1 MQDYNNSMLYPIIIK
16 FSGTAMDFDGQKC
29 NCEWDIP
36 SNVNE
41 RVADLLSRFFK
52 ISGIKEGDNKF
63 YFNDDNIENYKL
75 NSLFQINLNNNSN
88 IQFALIDKESF
99 NKGNN
104 LMNNNTINNFT
115 NDNNILSNNKIYV
128 KFIKLNTQS
137 AYNFNKELK
146 GILKLCIINEFADK
160 LNLPDFGI
168 WKMGGLPEIV
178 YFIFKILK
186 YGYSYQYENDNP
198 SENIKDILKK
208 EKGCNIINFSN
219 FVDEQIKIEMLQNI
233 MSIIPISDLQ
243 NINDSN
249 FRLGKYDKYMEL
261 FEKEIISSLK
271 DSVFEFSI
279 VSLVI
284 IDRENYDKFENERAK
299 CPNRCE
305 KILYHGTQIH
315 PTSSI
320 LNQLF
325 KKSET
330 SGYQHRKG
338 VYFTDSL
345 DTCWFYGGPKGRKIN
360 IDKIPGIGETFTSI
374 ANMVY
379 YNKNGFLKV
388 KDYKERL
395 QPGKNEINFAYVS
408 SNLESIENPD
418 PKKFYG
424 TEYVIW
430 DLDQVCPFISIKFKR
445 EEFCVIWRDDNFKE
459 EAAYKDEYDTVFK
472 EFLKKRMKYIKQSA
486 KFNVYPCATTE
497 EALKLVNR
505 KKYNKIILISNARP
519 DLEGK
524 KFVEQARQIIG
535 NDVIALFSAFENNHL
550 EWIKNYKNA
559 LYSNNSKFSEEYLE
573 SFDSESK
580 MRELISKM
588 ENYYN
593 VKFNID
599 NNFLYF
605 PLFEEEGE
613 YSDLSF

>member
-1 MQDYNNSMLYPIIIK
+1 M
-16 FSGTAMDFDGQKC
+16 AFDGQKC

-36 SNVNE
+36 SNLNE
-41 RVADLLSRFFK
+41 SVADLLSRFFK

-75 NSLFQINLNNNSN
+75 YSLFQISLNNNSN
-88 IQFALIDKESF
+88 IQIALIDKESY
-99 NKGNN
+99 N

-160 LNLPDFGI
+160 INLPDFGI
-168 WKMGGLPEIV
+168 WKMGGLPEMV

-186 YGYSYQYENDNP
+186 YGYNYKYENDNP
-198 SENIKDILKK
+198 SENIKEILKK
-208 EKGCNIINFSN
+208 EKGCNIIKFSN
-219 FVDEQIKIEMLQNI
+219 FVDEEIKIGMLQNI

-271 DSVFEFSI
+271 NSVFEFSI

-284 IDRENYDKFENERAK
+284 LDRENYDKFENERAK

-315 PTSSI
+315 PASSI
-320 LNQLF
+320 LSQLF

-330 SGYQHRKG
+330 SGYQHGKG

-345 DTCWFYGGPKGRKIN
+345 DTCWFYGGPKGSKIN
-360 IDKIPGIGETFTSI
+360 IDKIPGIGDTFTSI

-459 EAAYKDEYDTVFK
+459 EAVYNDEYDTVFK
-472 EFLKKRMKYIKQSA
+472 QFLKDRMKYIKQSA
-486 KFNVYPCATTE
+486 KCNIYPCATTE
-497 EALKLVNR
+497 EALKLVNW
-505 KKYNKIILISNARP
+505 KKYNKIILISNVRP

-535 NDVIALFSAFENNHL
+535 NDVIALFSAYTIQHL

-559 LYSNNSKFSEEYLE
+559 LYSNNTKFSEEYLE

-599 NNFLYF
+599 DNFLYF
-605 PLFEEEGE
+605 PLFEEEGK

>member
-1 MQDYNNSMLYPIIIK
+1 MQDNNNSMLYPIVIK
-16 FSGTAMDFDGQKC
+16 FSGTVMDFDGQKC

-36 SNVNE
+36 SNLNE
-41 RVADLLSRFFK
+41 SVADLLSRFFK

-75 NSLFQINLNNNSN
+75 HSLFQISLNNNSN
-88 IQFALIDKESF
+88 IQIALIDKESF
-99 NKGNN
+99 NNGNN

-160 LNLPDFGI
+160 INLPDFGI

-186 YGYSYQYENDNP
+186 YGYNYKYENDNP
-198 SENIKDILKK
+198 SENIKEILKK
-208 EKGCNIINFSN
+208 EKGCNIIKFSN
-219 FVDEQIKIEMLQNI
+219 FVDEEIKIGMLQNI

-261 FEKEIISSLK
+261 FETEINSSLK
-271 DSVFEFSI
+271 NSVFEFSI

-284 IDRENYDKFENERAK
+284 LDRENYDKFENERAK
-299 CPNRCE
+299 CPNRYD

-315 PTSSI
+315 PASSI
-320 LNQLF
+320 LSQLF
-325 KKSET
+325 KKSEN
-330 SGYQHRKG
+330 SGYQHGKG

-345 DTCWFYGGPKGRKIN
+345 DTCWFYGGPKGSKIN
-360 IDKIPGIGETFTSI
+360 IDKIPGIGDTFTSI

-388 KDYKERL
+388 KDHKERL

-459 EAAYKDEYDTVFK
+459 EAVYNDEYDTVFK
-472 EFLKKRMKYIKQSA
+472 QFLKDRMKYIKQSA
-486 KFNVYPCATTE
+486 KCNIYPCATTE
-497 EALKLVNR
+497 EALKLVNW
-505 KKYNKIILISNARP
+505 KKYNKIILISNVRP

-535 NDVIALFSAFENNHL
+535 NDVIALFSAYTIQHL

-559 LYSNNSKFSEEYLE
+559 LYSNNTKFSEEYLE

-599 NNFLYF
+599 DNFLYF
-605 PLFEEEGE
+605 PLFEEEGK

>member
-1 MQDYNNSMLYPIIIK
+1 MQDNNNSMLYPIVIK
-16 FSGTAMDFDGQKC
+16 FSGTVMDFDGQKC

-36 SNVNE
+36 SNLNE
-41 RVADLLSRFFK
+41 SVADLLSRFFK

-75 NSLFQINLNNNSN
+75 YSLFQISLNNNSN
-88 IQFALIDKESF
+88 IQIALIDKESY
-99 NKGNN
+99 N

-115 NDNNILSNNKIYV
+115 NDNNILSNNKIYI

-160 LNLPDFGI
+160 INLPDFGI

-186 YGYSYQYENDNP
+186 YGYNYKYENDNP
-198 SENIKDILKK
+198 SENIKEILKK
-208 EKGCNIINFSN
+208 EKGCNIIKFSN
-219 FVDEQIKIEMLQNI
+219 FVDEEIKIGMLQNI

-261 FEKEIISSLK
+261 FETEINSTLK
-271 DSVFEFSI
+271 NSVFEFSI

-284 IDRENYDKFENERAK
+284 LDRENYDKFENERAK
-299 CPNRCE
+299 CPNRYD

-315 PTSSI
+315 PASSI

-325 KKSET
+325 KNSET
-330 SGYQHRKG
+330 SDYQHGKG

-345 DTCWFYGGPKGRKIN
+345 DTCWFYGGPKGSKIN
-360 IDKIPGIGETFTSI
+360 IDKIPGIGDTFTSI

-388 KDYKERL
+388 KDHKERL
-395 QPGKNEINFAYVS
+395 QPGKNEIYFAYVS

-459 EAAYKDEYDTVFK
+459 EAVYNDEYDTVFK
-472 EFLKKRMKYIKQSA
+472 QFLKDRMKYIKQSA
-486 KFNVYPCATTE
+486 KCNIYPCATTE
-497 EALKLVNR
+497 EALKLVNW
-505 KKYNKIILISNARP
+505 KKYNKIILISNVRP
-519 DLEGK
+519 DFEGK

-535 NDVIALFSAFENNHL
+535 NDVIALFSAYTIQHL

-559 LYSNNSKFSEEYLE
+559 LYSNNTKFSEEYLE

-599 NNFLYF
+599 DNFLYF
-605 PLFEEEGE
+605 PLFEEEGK

>member
-330 SGYQHRKG
+330 SDYQHGKG

-345 DTCWFYGGPKGRKIN
+345 DTCWFYGGPKGSKIN

>member
-1 MQDYNNSMLYPIIIK
+1 MQDNNNSMLYPIVIK
-16 FSGTAMDFDGQKC
+16 FSGTVMDFDGQKC

-36 SNVNE
+36 SNLNE
-41 RVADLLSRFFK
+41 SVADLLSRFFK

-75 NSLFQINLNNNSN
+75 HSLFQISLNNNSN
-88 IQFALIDKESF
+88 IQIALIDKESF
-99 NKGNN
+99 NNGNN
-104 LMNNNTINNFT
+104 LMNNNTINNYT

-160 LNLPDFGI
+160 INLPDFGI

-186 YGYSYQYENDNP
+186 YGYNYKYENDNP
-198 SENIKDILKK
+198 SENIKEILKK
-208 EKGCNIINFSN
+208 EKGCNIIKFSN
-219 FVDEQIKIEMLQNI
+219 FVDEEIKIGMLQNI

-271 DSVFEFSI
+271 NSVFEFSI

-284 IDRENYDKFENERAK
+284 LDRENYDKFENERAK

-315 PTSSI
+315 PISLI
-320 LNQLF
+320 LTGEF
-325 KKSET
+325 KKSE
-330 SGYQHRKG
+330 YINCQHGKG

-345 DTCWFYGGPKGRKIN
+345 DTCWFYGGPKGSKIN
-360 IDKIPGIGETFTSI
+360 IDKIPGIGDTFTSI

-424 TEYVIW
+424 TEYEIW

-459 EAAYKDEYDTVFK
+459 EAVYNDEYDTVFK
-472 EFLKKRMKYIKQSA
+472 QFLKDRMKYIKQSA
-486 KFNVYPCATTE
+486 KCNIYPCATTE
-497 EALKLVNR
+497 EALKLVNW
-505 KKYNKIILISNARP
+505 KKYNKIILISNVRP

-535 NDVIALFSAFENNHL
+535 NDVIALFSAYTIQHL

-559 LYSNNSKFSEEYLE
+559 LYSNNTKFSEEYLE

-599 NNFLYF
+599 DNFLYF
-605 PLFEEEGE
+605 PLFEEEGK

>member
-1 MQDYNNSMLYPIIIK
+1 MQDNNNSMLYPIVIK
-16 FSGTAMDFDGQKC
+16 FSGTVMDFDGQKC

-36 SNVNE
+36 SNLNE
-41 RVADLLSRFFK
+41 SVADLLSRFFK

-75 NSLFQINLNNNSN
+75 HSLFQISLNNNSN
-88 IQFALIDKESF
+88 IQIALIDKESF
-99 NKGNN
+99 NNGNN

-160 LNLPDFGI
+160 INLPDFGI

-186 YGYSYQYENDNP
+186 YGYNYKYENDNP
-198 SENIKDILKK
+198 SEKIKEILKK
-208 EKGCNIINFSN
+208 EKGCNIIKFSN
-219 FVDEQIKIEMLQNI
+219 FVDEEIKIGMLQNI

-261 FEKEIISSLK
+261 FETEINSSLK
-271 DSVFEFSI
+271 NSVFEFSI

-284 IDRENYDKFENERAK
+284 LDRENYDKFENERAK
-299 CPNRCE
+299 CPNRYD

-315 PTSSI
+315 PASSI
-320 LNQLF
+320 LSQLF

-330 SGYQHRKG
+330 SGYQHGKG

-345 DTCWFYGGPKGRKIN
+345 DTCWFYGGPKGSKIN
-360 IDKIPGIGETFTSI
+360 IDKIPGIGDTFTSI

-459 EAAYKDEYDTVFK
+459 EAVYNDEYDTVFK
-472 EFLKKRMKYIKQSA
+472 QFLKDRMKYIKQSA
-486 KFNVYPCATTE
+486 KCNIYPCATTE
-497 EALKLVNR
+497 EALKLVNW
-505 KKYNKIILISNARP
+505 KKYNKIILISNVRP
-519 DLEGK
+519 DFEGK

-535 NDVIALFSAFENNHL
+535 NDVIALFSAYTIQHL

-559 LYSNNSKFSEEYLE
+559 LYSNNTKFSEEYLE

-599 NNFLYF
+599 DNFLYF
-605 PLFEEEGE
+605 PLFEEEGK

>member
-1 MQDYNNSMLYPIIIK
+1 MQDNNNSMLYPIVIK
-16 FSGTAMDFDGQKC
+16 FSGTVMDFDGQKC

-36 SNVNE
+36 SNLNE
-41 RVADLLSRFFK
+41 SVADLLSRFFK

-75 NSLFQINLNNNSN
+75 YSLFQISLNNNSN
-88 IQFALIDKESF
+88 IQIALIDKESY
-99 NKGNN
+99 N

-115 NDNNILSNNKIYV
+115 NDNNILSNNKIYI

-160 LNLPDFGI
+160 INLPDYGI

-186 YGYSYQYENDNP
+186 YGYNYKYENDNP
-198 SENIKDILKK
+198 SENIKEILKK
-208 EKGCNIINFSN
+208 EKGCNIIKFSN
-219 FVDEQIKIEMLQNI
+219 FVDEEIKIGMLQNI

-271 DSVFEFSI
+271 NSVFEFSI

-284 IDRENYDKFENERAK
+284 LDRENYDKFENERAK

-315 PTSSI
+315 PASSI
-320 LNQLF
+320 LSQLF

-330 SGYQHRKG
+330 SGYQHGKG

-345 DTCWFYGGPKGRKIN
+345 DTCWFYGGPKGSKIN
-360 IDKIPGIGETFTSI
+360 IDKIPGIGDTFTSI

-459 EAAYKDEYDTVFK
+459 EAVYNDEYDTVFK
-472 EFLKKRMKYIKQSA
+472 QFLKDRMKYIKQSA
-486 KFNVYPCATTE
+486 KCNIYPCATTE
-497 EALKLVNR
+497 EALKLVNW
-505 KKYNKIILISNARP
+505 KKYNKIILISNVRP

-535 NDVIALFSAFENNHL
+535 NDVIALFSAYTIQHL

-559 LYSNNSKFSEEYLE
+559 LYSNNTKFSEEYLE

-580 MRELISKM
+580 MIELISKM

-599 NNFLYF
+599 DNFLYF
-605 PLFEEEGE
+605 PLFEEEGK

>member
-1 MQDYNNSMLYPIIIK
+1 MQDNNNSMLYPIVIK
-16 FSGTAMDFDGQKC
+16 FSGTVMDFDGQKC

-36 SNVNE
+36 SNLNE
-41 RVADLLSRFFK
+41 SVADLLSRFFK

-75 NSLFQINLNNNSN
+75 YSLFQISLNNNSN
-88 IQFALIDKESF
+88 IQIALIDKESY
-99 NKGNN
+99 N

-160 LNLPDFGI
+160 INLPDYGI

-186 YGYSYQYENDNP
+186 YGYNYKYENDNP
-198 SENIKDILKK
+198 SENIKEILKK
-208 EKGCNIINFSN
+208 EKGCNIIKFSN
-219 FVDEQIKIEMLQNI
+219 FVDEEIKIGMLQNI

-271 DSVFEFSI
+271 NSVFEFSI

-284 IDRENYDKFENERAK
+284 LDRENYDKFENERAK
-299 CPNRCE
+299 CPNRYD

-315 PTSSI
+315 PASSI
-320 LNQLF
+320 LSQLF

-330 SGYQHRKG
+330 SGYQHGKG

-345 DTCWFYGGPKGRKIN
+345 DTCWFYGGPKGSKIN
-360 IDKIPGIGETFTSI
+360 IDKIPGIGDTFTSI

-459 EAAYKDEYDTVFK
+459 EAVYNDEYDTVFK
-472 EFLKKRMKYIKQSA
+472 QFLKDRMKYIKQSA
-486 KFNVYPCATTE
+486 KCNIYPCATTE
-497 EALKLVNR
+497 EALKLVNW
-505 KKYNKIILISNARP
+505 KKYNKIILISNVRP

-535 NDVIALFSAFENNHL
+535 NDVIALFSAYTIQHL

-559 LYSNNSKFSEEYLE
+559 LYSNNTKFSEEYLE

-599 NNFLYF
+599 DNFLYF
-605 PLFEEEGE
+605 PLFEEEGK